1 MEKKPSNFKINIEKD
16 NNVVTFAEFDQME
29 VAVHLALDL
38 HKVSNIR
45 HTIRVVN
52 ETETIISFYA

>member
-1 MEKKPSNFKINIEKD
+1 MENKPSTFKIIIENN
-16 NNVVTFAEFDQME
+16 NNVVTFAEFDKME

-38 HKVSNIR
+38 HKVSNIH

-52 ETETIISFYA
+52 ETENIISFYA

>member
-1 MEKKPSNFKINIEKD
+1 MENKTPKYKINIEKD
-16 NNVVTFAEFDQME
+16 NNVVTFAEFDLLE
-29 VAVHLALDL
+29 VAVSLALDL

-45 HTIRVVN
+45 HTIRVLK

>member
-1 MEKKPSNFKINIEKD
+1 METKSPIFKINIEKD
-16 NNVVTFAEFDQME
+16 NNVVTFAEFNQME
-29 VAVHLALDL
+29 PAVHMALQL
-38 HKVSNIR
+38 HNVSNIR